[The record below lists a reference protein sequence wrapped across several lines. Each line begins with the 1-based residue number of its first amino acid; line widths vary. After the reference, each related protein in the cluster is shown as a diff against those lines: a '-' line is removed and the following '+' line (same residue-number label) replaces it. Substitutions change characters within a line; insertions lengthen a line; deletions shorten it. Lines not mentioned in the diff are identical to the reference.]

1 MLKPTSEVHG
11 DPVEA
16 ALAQEFASYLRQL
29 STSFA
34 GPLEGRL
41 AEQLERSIEP
51 LQRSVTS
58 LRWLLV
64 GSVCVNLILCGF
76 AVYISRR

>member
-1 MLKPTSEVHG
+1 MLKPTSEAHG

-16 ALAQEFASYLRQL
+16 ALAQEFANYLRQI

-41 AEQLERSIEP
+41 AEQLQNSIEP
-51 LQRSVTS
+51 LQRSVAS
-58 LRWLLV
+58 LRLLLV
-64 GSVCVNLILCGF
+64 GSVCLNLILCGL